1 MMSLAGE
8 QEATAPAVGARV
20 GGRYVLLGPISRG
33 AMGAVHRARDEQS
46 GEQVALKQLT
56 DQSQAARFAIEA
68 RLLADLRHP
77 RVVRVRDHFED
88 AAGSFLVMD
97 LVAGP
102 DLGALAEARGGSLP
116 VEEVLARAAEACE
129 ALAYVH
135 AQHVVHRDV
144 KPRNL
149 IAGEQGTVLVDFG
162 VARTVEGAGEGGTR
176 AIGTPQ
182 YMAPEIL
189 VGEAVS
195 PRSDVYALAATIW
208 TLLAGAPPSY
218 GEPTV
223 LSELVPAVTPALER
237 TLRAGLEL
245 APERRIA
252 SVEAFASA
260 LGAPLDDESG
270 ASLALSVGGSA
281 HDALLE
287 AIVHAAAGVFD
298 AASASIGLVDA
309 ITGELVYRAAWG
321 AAAAEVVG
329 VRLPAGAGLAG
340 AAVAGGEGIVVPDCR
355 SDPRFASQVAAGI
368 GYIPR
373 TMLIA
378 PLRAHGGATSGV
390 LQLIDRRDADGYGA
404 VDLERAALFAEIA
417 VAALPPA

>member
-1 MMSLAGE
+1 MSVLGE
-8 QEATAPAVGARV
+8 ETAPALAAGTRV
-20 GGRYVLLGPISRG
+20 GDRYVVLAPISRG
-33 AMGAVHRARDEQS
+33 AMGAVYRARDERE
-46 GEQVALKQLT
+46 GEEVALKQLV
-56 DQSQAARFAIEA
+56 DHSQAARLEIEA

-77 RVVRVRDHFED
+77 RVVRVREHLED
-88 AAGSFLVMD
+88 DSGAFLVMD
-97 LVAGP
+97 LVRGQ
-102 DLGALAEARGGSLP
+102 DLGALAERRGGRLP
-116 VEEVLARAAEACE
+116 VEEVLERAAETCE

-149 IAGEQGTVLVDFG
+149 IVGEQGTVLVDFG
-162 VARTVEGAGEGGTR
+162 IARAVEAGDTGTR
-176 AIGTPQ
+176 AIGTPR

-189 VGEAVS
+189 VGEEVS

-208 TLLAGAPPSY
+208 ALLTGSPPSY

-223 LSELVPAVTPALER
+223 LAEVVPGATPALER

-260 LGAPLDDESG
+260 LGAPVEAVGG
-270 ASLALSVGGSA
+270 ASLALSAGGGA
-281 HDALLE
+281 IDKLLE

-298 AASASIGLVDA
+298 AASASIGLVDEV
-309 ITGELVYRAAWG
+309 TGELVYRAAWG

-329 VRLPAGAGLAG
+329 VRLPPGAGLAG
-340 AAVAGGEGIVVPDCR
+340 AAVAAREGIVVPDCR
-355 SDPRFASQVAAGI
+355 SDPRFAAQVAAGI

-378 PLRAHGGATSGV
+378 PLRAHGRARGV
-390 LQLIDRRDADGYGA
+390 LQLVDRRDADGYGA
-404 VDLERAALFAEIA
+404 IDLERAELFAEIA
-417 VAALPPA
+417 LAALPSA